1 MKHRSIVLGLVVLV
15 VLGFVG
21 ARAYSADLPTSFD
34 LRNYNGHNYVTGV
47 RDQGS
52 YGTCWTHGAM
62 ASMESNLLMTSAWA
76 SAGESGEPNLSE
88 RHLDWWNGFNTFNND
103 DYPGS
108 GLIVHEG
115 GDYRVAAAYLARG
128 EGAVRETDAPY
139 TQIAV
144 PPERYDANYHYFYPR
159 DIDWFSAG
167 EDLSNINTIK
177 QRLMDEG
184 AIGTCVFMSDL
195 YLNYSNYTHY
205 QPPSSTY
212 DPNHAVTIVGWN
224 DSKTTDAPLPGAWL
238 IKNSWGA
245 YWGLSGYFWISYYD
259 KHCGKHPEMGA
270 VSHYNVEPMRYEH
283 VYSHDYHGWR
293 DTKED
298 CSEAF
303 NAFEAGSDELL
314 QAVSFFAAADSV
326 SYTAKIYDRFE
337 GGQLLDELST
347 KSGIIQY
354 TGFHTIDLDTPVAL
368 GSGDDFYVYLYLSDG
383 GQPYDRTS
391 DVPVLLGAH
400 YRTIVESFARPGESY
415 YRQGGAWLDLHDFSD
430 PPWTGTANF
439 CMKGLTVDR
448 GIRVNPTDDFKSEGP
463 TGGPFSPPSTVYS
476 FENKNAVTMS
486 YEITTDADWITLS
499 GDVSGFLDVYETGQV
514 NVEINANAATLQE
527 GAYFATVYF
536 TNLTDHAGDDGR
548 QVMLTVGTPAVAYEW
563 TLDADP
569 GWTAEADWALG
580 QPTGG
585 GSNGQDPTSGYTG
598 TNVYGYNLS
607 GDYPKN
613 LTEKHLT
620 SEALDLTGLF
630 NVHLKFWRWLGV
642 ESPDFDHASVRVSSD
657 GVNFTTVWENPEQ
670 IVDSAWHEMDLDI
683 SSLADDQPTV
693 HLRWTMGTTDG
704 GWQSF
709 GWNIDDIQ
717 ITGFAPIA
725 KCGDADG
732 DGLVDI
738 GDAIYVLN
746 YLYKY
751 GDAPACQPITLCG
764 DVNLDDVVD
773 VSDAIYLLNYLF
785 KEGPAPGSPP
795 R

>member
-1 MKHRSIVLGLVVLV
+1 MKYRSIVLSLV
-15 VLGFVG
+15 VLGVLGFAAAG
-21 ARAYSADLPTSFD
+21 AYAADLPTSFD

-47 RDQGS
+47 RDQGP
-52 YGTCWTHGAM
+52 YGTCWTHGVM

-76 SAGESGEPNLSE
+76 TAGESGEPNLAE

-103 DYPGS
+103 DYPGN
-108 GLIVHEG
+108 GLTVHEG
-115 GDYRVAAAYLARG
+115 GDYRVASAYLSRG

-139 TQIAV
+139 TQNAV
-144 PPERYDANYHYFYPR
+144 PPERYDVSYHYFYPR

-205 QPPSSTY
+205 QPPTSTY

-283 VYSHDYHGWR
+283 VYFHDYHGWR

-314 QAVSFFAAADSV
+314 QAVSFFVAADNV
-326 SYTAKIYDRFE
+326 SYTVTIYDRFE

-347 KSGIIQY
+347 KSGTIQY

-368 GSGDDFYVYLYLSDG
+368 SSGDDFYVYLYLSDG

-391 DVPVLLGAH
+391 DVPVLLGAQ

-415 YRQGGAWLDLHDFSD
+415 YRQGGAWLDLQDFSD

-448 GIRVNPTDDFKSEGP
+448 GIRVSPTDDFKSEGP
-463 TGGPFSPPSTVYS
+463 VGGPFSPSSSVYN

-486 YEITTDADWITLS
+486 YEITASADWITLS
-499 GDVSGFLDVYETGQV
+499 GDVSGSLDVYETGQV
-514 NVEINANAATLQE
+514 NVEINANAAALQQ

-536 TNLTDHAGDDGR
+536 TNLTDHAGDDSR

-563 TLDADP
+563 TLDSSP
-569 GWTAEADWALG
+569 GWTAQPDWAFG

-585 GSNGQDPTSGYTG
+585 GSNGQDPTSGHTG

-607 GDYPKN
+607 GDYAKN

-620 SEALDLTGLF
+620 SGPLDLTGMF
-630 NVHLKFWRWLGV
+630 NIHLKFWRWLGV
-642 ESPDFDHASVRVSSD
+642 EGPEFDHASVRVSPD
-657 GVNFTTVWENPEQ
+657 GINFTTIWENPAQ

-693 HLRWTMGTTDG
+693 YLRWTMGTTDG

-717 ITGFAPIA
+717 VTGFSPIA
-725 KCGDADG
+725 NCGDADG
-732 DGLVDI
+732 DGSVDI

-746 YLYKY
+746 YLYKH

-764 DVNLDDVVD
+764 DVNLDDTVD
-773 VSDAIYLLNYLF
+773 VGDAIYLLNYLF
-785 KEGPAPGSPP
+785 KEGPAPGNPP